1 LIRSMTGFGRAEIPF
16 AGGALLAEVRTTNA
30 RHLELRARLPRAL
43 AALEPALRTAVGRH
57 FARGQVELSLRLP
70 PDAEGAE
77 VAVSDAA
84 ARRYVDAARRLA
96 REHGLEGS
104 LSIGALLA
112 LPGVVQV
119 GEAGGLAAGTESAL
133 LAAVDAACRDAAAM
147 RQREGEALARD
158 LATRVAR
165 VEAAVGEI
173 DARAGE
179 VRSAAREKLRRR
191 LAQLA
196 GELELDSA
204 RFEQEV
210 VYWVDRMDV
219 TEEIVRLRAHL
230 AAFRKDLEGDA
241 PVGRRLEFL
250 LQEIGREANTLGSKA
265 ADAQLAALAVET
277 KTELEKIRE
286 QVHNVE

>member
-1 LIRSMTGFGRAEIPF
+1 MIRSMTGFGRAEVPC
-16 AGGALLAEVRTTNA
+16 AGGALEAEVRTTNA

-43 AALEPALRTAVGRH
+43 AALEPALRAAVGRH

-70 PDAEGAE
+70 AESEGGA
-77 VAVSDAA
+77 VVVSESA
-84 ARRYVDAARRLA
+84 ARRYVEAARRLA
-96 REHGLEGS
+96 KEYELEPS
-104 LSIGALLA
+104 LSIGTLLA
-112 LPGVVQV
+112 LPGVVQLA
-119 GEAGGLAAGTESAL
+119 ESGGLPGGIESAV
-133 LAAVDAACRDAAAM
+133 LAATDAACSDAAAM
-147 RQREGEALARD
+147 RRREGEALARD
-158 LATRVAR
+158 LGARVAR

-173 DARAGE
+173 DARAGD
-179 VRSAAREKLRRR
+179 VRAGAREKLRRR
-191 LAQLA
+191 LSQLA